1 MNANSDLVHGTFSS
15 GVIHGWKGLFL
26 HYYDRGHGVCE
37 RLTIKKR

>member
-1 MNANSDLVHGTFSS
+1 MNANSGLVHGTFFF
-15 GVIHGWKGLFL
+15 GVLHGWKGLFL